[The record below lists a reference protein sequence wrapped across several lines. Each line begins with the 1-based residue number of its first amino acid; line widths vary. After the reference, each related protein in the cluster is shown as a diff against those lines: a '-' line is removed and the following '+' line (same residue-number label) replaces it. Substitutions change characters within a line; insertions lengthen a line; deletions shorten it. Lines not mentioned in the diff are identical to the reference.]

1 MKPPQDPGELRRL
14 NGLLEAALALPPAQR
29 AAWLQ
34 GLPASDHDLLPLLR
48 QLLARAGTD
57 AGDDFLREPLVLDG
71 PGGLDEAGLAPDAPG
86 DRIGPYRLL
95 RELGHGGMATV
106 WLAERTDG
114 SLNRQEALKLP
125 HPGWAASLAQRM
137 ARERDILDSLEHP
150 RIARL
155 YDAGVTAEGRPWLA
169 MEFVDGAPIDVHCR
183 EHGLSIE
190 ARLRLFLQVAEAVSH
205 AHGRLVVHR
214 DLKPSNIL
222 VTAAGEVRLLD
233 FGVAKLLGDDGP
245 TQAQITRLMGRAVT
259 PDYASPEQV
268 GAKPVGVATDV
279 YSLGVVLY
287 ELLAGMRPYRL
298 PRDTPAALEEA
309 VLAADVPPAS
319 SRVADRRVAR
329 ALRGDLDT
337 LLAKAMRKEP
347 GERYRSVE
355 AFAADVERHLAGEPV
370 LARPY
375 SLAQRLRK
383 SMARHRLPLAAG
395 AAVAMALIAGTALA
409 TWQAREAQRER
420 DQARALLARNEA
432 INEFFTLLFSEAV
445 APEQADAVKA
455 LLDRGWHMVGPA
467 FGAVPENEAA
477 ILRIVAEYYND
488 PERSEAMLARAAE
501 ITRGS
506 ADRTLRAQLDCD
518 RGQLLESL
526 GRTAEAV
533 QLLERWIAD
542 PRTPD
547 LAVVHCLQMRGAIAA
562 NRTEAAVALR
572 SSQAALER
580 LRAAGQAGGDMEA
593 DLLGDI
599 AFALHASGRSG
610 EAEAWFEQSQ
620 QRYRALNRQ
629 DSLHARVML
638 SNWGV
643 VELATGDVQ
652 RALTR
657 YDELLDSHRRLMAW
671 RDPPSW
677 VLGNRAL
684 ALERTSRHD
693 EALAAYGETLRASE
707 AAKHAQG
714 SRYGLVGMAS
724 VLVATGRLDDA
735 EAALRRAAALPGADE
750 AGHPSVIRAEW
761 VRARLMLERGQPA
774 QAHEALG
781 RQLEFLRSIGANP
794 SYVGMALRERAEAS
808 LALGRPAA
816 AADDAREALA
826 IAQRLQAGKPHS
838 DGTGLAWLVLG
849 RAEAA
854 AGRPSEA
861 RAAVRQ
867 ATEHLEAA
875 AGPDSAEAR
884 RARALLAAAAAN

>member
-29 AAWLQ
+29 EAWLR

-48 QLLARAGTD
+48 QLLERAGTD

-71 PGGLDEAGLAPDAPG
+71 PGGLDEAGLEPDAPG
-86 DRIGPYRLL
+86 DCIGPYRVL

-137 ARERDILDSLEHP
+137 ARERDILASLEHP

-169 MEFVDGAPIDVHCR
+169 MEFVDGTPIDVHCR
-183 EHGLSIE
+183 EHALSIE
-190 ARLRLFLQVAEAVSH
+190 ARLRLFLQVAEAVSY

-287 ELLAGMRPYRL
+287 ELLAGVRPYRL

-347 GERYRSVE
+347 ADRYRSVE

-383 SMARHRLPLAAG
+383 AMARHRLPLAAG
-395 AAVAMALIAGTALA
+395 AAVAVALIAGTALA

-477 ILRIVAEYYND
+477 ILRILAEYYND
-488 PERSEAMLARAAE
+488 PDRSEAMLARAAE

-506 ADRTLRAQLDCD
+506 ADRTLRAQIDCD

-533 QLLERWIAD
+533 QMVERWIAD
-542 PRTPD
+542 PGTPD
-547 LAVVHCLQMRGAIAA
+547 LAAVHCLQMRGAIAA

-599 AFALHASGRSG
+599 AFALHAGGRSG

-652 RALTR
+652 RALAR

-684 ALERTSRHD
+684 ALERTGRHD
-693 EALAAYGETLRASE
+693 EALAAYAETLRASE
-707 AAKHAQG
+707 ASKHAQG

-724 VLVATGRLDDA
+724 VLVATGRLDEAD
-735 EAALRRAAALPGADE
+735 AALRRGAALPGAE
-750 AGHPSVIRAEW
+750 ETGHPSVIRAEW
-761 VRARLMLERGQPA
+761 VRARLMLKRGQAA
-774 QAHEALG
+774 QAHEALD
-781 RQLEFLRSIGANP
+781 RQLTFLRSIGANP
-794 SYVGMALRERAEAS
+794 SYIGMALRERAEAA
-808 LALGRPAA
+808 LDLGRPAA

-838 DGTGLAWLVLG
+838 DSTGLAWLLLG
-849 RAEAA
+849 RVEAA
-854 AGRPSEA
+854 AGRADESHAALQQA
-861 RAAVRQ
+861 R
-867 ATEHLEAA
+867 EHLEAA
-875 AGPDSAEAR
+875 AGPLSADAR
-884 RARALLAAAAAN
+884 RAHLLLGGEATN